1 MKFAFVEANR
11 SEFSVKKMCFVLEA
25 SRSGYLSWRKRS
37 PSRREMENRALVKE
51 IKKIHAESRGVYG
64 SPRITDELREKGK
77 KIGENRVARL
87 MKIERIQGVMPR
99 KFKVAT
105 TDSNHGFPASP
116 NLLNQDFSA
125 SKPNTIW
132 VSDLTY
138 VRTDSGFGYLCAIK
152 DLYDDVIVGWSY
164 ASHMRTE
171 IVLDAFRSAVF
182 NRKPGTGLIFHS
194 DRGSQYASQ
203 EFRAELKLFRFA
215 QSMSGKGNCY
225 DNAKIESFFA
235 RLKIEEVY
243 RRRYRNHREAKEN
256 LFDYIEVF
264 YNRRRRHSRLN
275 YLSPIE
281 FSSC

>member
-1 MKFAFVEANR
+1 MKYAFVEAHR
-11 SEFSVKKMCFVLEA
+11 SECSVKKMCTVLEV
-25 SRSGYLSWRKRS
+25 SRSGYSCWRKRN
-37 PSRREMENRALVKE
+37 PSRREVQNRELTKE
-51 IKKIHAESRGVYG
+51 IRRIHQESRGVYG
-64 SPRITDELREKGK
+64 SPRITEELRENGK
-77 KIGENRVARL
+77 KVGENRVARL

-99 KFKVAT
+99 KFKVQT
-105 TDSNHGFPASP
+105 TDSNHSFPAAP

-125 SKPNTIW
+125 SEPNRIW

-138 VRTDSGFGYLCAIK
+138 IRTESGFGYLCAVK

-171 IVLDAFRSAVF
+171 MVLEALRSAVF
-182 NRKPGTGLIFHS
+182 KRKPGAGLIFHS
-194 DRGSQYASQ
+194 DRGSQYASDD
-203 EFRAELKLFRFA
+203 FREELKVFGFE

-235 RLKIEEVY
+235 RLKIEEVH

-281 FSSC
+281 FSDC